1 MVKPTIENILKE
13 IRLEFIGS
21 TSERLTVVDDLI
33 SSMINE
39 DCEID
44 ETLIEF
50 QRHIHSIKGQG
61 ATFDF
66 PTVSTVAHRLEDYIE
81 TAPAL
86 RNKQLLDMQTF
97 VDVIRQIIES
107 GDDPSETDTKT
118 ILNDLPVTT
127 AVSTATISEQSKLR
141 VVRILLVMD
150 KGTQRRIIGKELVSC
165 GFYVSNAD
173 TPLIG
178 IGEALA
184 HPPDIIIVNGVMK
197 EMSGLEF
204 AKTMSVLKTTQKCR
218 IVVATATDFSKADLE
233 TCPKETAIV
242 KKGSNFSEDL
252 TEYLIDWGYFGDI
265 GNPTAT
271 T

>member
-1 MVKPTIENILKE
+1 MAKPTIENILHE
-13 IRLEFIGS
+13 IRLEFIVT

-33 SSMINE
+33 STMI
-39 DCEID
+39 DDGSEID
-44 ETLIEF
+44 DSLIEF

-66 PTVSTVAHRLEDYIE
+66 PTVSTIAHRLEDYIE

-86 RNKQLLDMQTF
+86 RNKQLLDMQIF

-107 GDDPSETDTKT
+107 GDDPSESEAKK
-118 ILNDLPVTT
+118 ILTDLPVTT
-127 AVSTATISEQSKLR
+127 AVSTATISAQSKLR

-184 HPPDIIIVNGVMK
+184 HPPNIIIVNGVMK

-204 AKTMSVLKTTQKCR
+204 AKTMGVLKATEKCR
-218 IVVATATDFSKADLE
+218 IVVATATAFSKADLE
-233 TCPKETAIV
+233 TCPKGIAIV
-242 KKGSNFSEDL
+242 KKGTHFSEDL
-252 TEYLIDWGYFGDI
+252 TEHLIDWGYFGDI
-265 GNPTAT
+265 GNATAT